1 MAKYEHIDHTGDIG
15 LKIYGESLEELFENA
30 ATGMFS
36 IIADLNKVR
45 PEIKRNLYVE
55 GGDLQQLL
63 VNWLSELN
71 FLFCTEGNIFCQ
83 FKVRELKENHMQ
95 AIARGE
101 VYDPARHNVFTE
113 IKAVTYHQLRI
124 EREGQSWKA
133 QVIFDL

>member
-1 MAKYEHIDHTGDIG
+1 MIKYEQIDHTGDIG

-36 IIADLNKVR
+36 IIADLRKVR
-45 PEIKRNLYVE
+45 PEIKRDVQVE

-71 FLFCTEGNIFCQ
+71 FLFCTEGNLFCQ
-83 FKVRELKENHMQ
+83 FKVTELAENHMQ
-95 AIARGE
+95 AIAQGE
-101 VYDPARHNVFTE
+101 VYDPTRHNLFTE
-113 IKAVTYHQLRI
+113 IKAVTYHQLKI
-124 EREGQSWKA
+124 EREGQTWKA